1 MPGALT
7 HLGGVLPLQPFGQHS
22 LKSVCCMFIFKA
34 SCVTP
39 SSAVACVVYVACAGI
54 GVPAAA
60 ASGMMAA
67 NSLVGVFDHLGVLNE
82 LAL

>member
-1 MPGALT
+1 MP
-7 HLGGVLPLQPFGQHS
+7 
-22 LKSVCCMFIFKA
+22 
-34 SCVTP
+34 
-39 SSAVACVVYVACAGI
+39 GI